1 MYKQGDILLIP
12 VPFTNLVS
20 NKKRPVLVL
29 SNDMYNSTKEDMVV
43 VAITSNLKEKDY
55 TILISNN
62 DLIEGTLKLDSH
74 IRADKIYSLSQ
85 EIAIKKFGRVKD
97 EIITK
102 VNIEIR
108 KLISLAG
115 SPHF

>member
-1 MYKQGDILLIP
+1 M
-12 VPFTNLVS
+12 
-20 NKKRPVLVL
+20 LVL

-43 VAITSNLKEKDY
+43 VAITSNLREKDY

-62 DLIEGTLKLDSH
+62 DSIESTLKLNSH
-74 IRADKIYSLSQ
+74 IRVDKIYSLSQ
-85 EIAIKKFGRVKD
+85 EIAIKKFGRIKD
-97 EIITK
+97 EIVTK

-108 KLISLAG
+108 KLINLAG